1 MNGAKETRTPD
12 PLHAM
17 QVLYQLSYGPVGC
30 ERLAG
35 SWSSGL
41 AWRPRRFDRKSLHR
55 SGAHTWR
62 HTASNFPWMAT
73 WSASSTIGA

>member
-1 MNGAKETRTPD
+1 
-12 PLHAM
+12 M

-41 AWRPRRFDRKSLHR
+41 ARRPRHFDRKSLHR
-55 SGAHTWR
+55 RGLRLCAHTWR
-62 HTASNFPWMAT
+62 HTASNLPWIAT